1 MVYLLTHILT
11 WAPESDM
18 GYQLILHKI
27 LIKGKKIGHSNQYFF
42 HDQCV
47 IKENNDVAEC
57 LHRKKIC

>member
-1 MVYLLTHILT
+1 
-11 WAPESDM
+11 M

-27 LIKGKKIGHSNQYFF
+27 LIERKKIGHSNQYFF

-57 LHRKKIC
+57 LHRKKKYVKWFSLIEALSGCRL

>member
-1 MVYLLTHILT
+1 
-11 WAPESDM
+11 M

-27 LIKGKKIGHSNQYFF
+27 LIERKKIGHYNQYFF